1 MRISDWSSDVCS
13 SDLQIVNDS
22 SFTVRTMGWF
32 VLATVPITIAI
43 AVLSIREGKAPSQVH
58 EAKLRDYLGLF
69 SLRSTRLLLAVQLFI
84 GLALGISA
92 AVFLFFFT
100 MLKAVP
106 FEYVGLLFVGFYFVG
121 VITAPLW
128 SMLAN
133 SIGKHSALM
142 LGSAGFASYML
153 Q

>member
-69 SLRSTRLLLAVQLFI
+69 SLRPTRLLLAVQLFI
-84 GLALGISA
+84 GLALGIRA
-92 AVFLFFFT
+92 AVFLFLFI
-100 MLKAVP
+100 LLIAVP
-106 FEYVGLLFVGFYFVG
+106 FSDVGLPFFWFFRSEEDRVG
-121 VITAPLW
+121 
-128 SMLAN
+128 
-133 SIGKHSALM
+133 KEC
-142 LGSAGFASYML
+142 
-153 Q
+153 

>member
-1 MRISDWSSDVCS
+1 MLMPV
-13 SDLQIVNDS
+13 LFAEQIVNDS

-43 AVLSIREGKAPSQVH
+43 AVLSIREGEAPSQVH

-69 SLRSTRLLLAVQLFI
+69 SLRSTRLLLAVQLLI

-106 FEYVGLLFVGFYFVG
+106 LEYVGLQRSEAHTSELQ
-121 VITAPLW
+121 
-128 SMLAN
+128 S
-133 SIGKHSALM
+133 LM
-142 LGSAGFASYML
+142 RSSYADFCL
-153 Q
+153 KKKKNN

>member
-69 SLRSTRLLLAVQLFI
+69 SLRSKRLLLAVQLFI

-92 AVFLFFFT
+92 AAFLFFLP
-100 MLKAVP
+100 MLKDVQFA
-106 FEYVGLLFVGFYFVG
+106 YVGLQSEEKN
-121 VITAPLW
+121 T
-128 SMLAN
+128 
-133 SIGKHSALM
+133 
-142 LGSAGFASYML
+142 
-153 Q
+153 